1 MTRRVFGRLDVEA
14 ASTDDLRAIA
24 VFFDSDRLRAQFR
37 SLLTEVRAELLVR
50 EKSKAG
56 ARGAS
61 GAT

>member
-1 MTRRVFGRLDVEA
+1 MTRRTFSRLDVETR
-14 ASTDDLRAIA
+14 STDDLRA
-24 VFFDSDRLRAQFR
+24 VEKFFDTDRLRAKFR